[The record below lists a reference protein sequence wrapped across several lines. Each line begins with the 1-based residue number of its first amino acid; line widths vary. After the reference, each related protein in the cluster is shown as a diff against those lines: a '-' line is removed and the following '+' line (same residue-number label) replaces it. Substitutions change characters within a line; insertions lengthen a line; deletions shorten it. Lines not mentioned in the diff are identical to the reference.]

1 MTSTDAG
8 IVRPRLSRHRP
19 VIRIRA
25 RQAADVRL
33 CVGLL
38 AEVHRTSGYPTNWP
52 DDPAG
57 WLTPAGMVG
66 AWVAASDELPVV
78 GHVVLRQLPVDSA
91 GQAVA
96 EVSRLFVA
104 PSARRQG
111 VAQALLDQAKHWATA
126 NRHDL
131 VLEVT
136 DNLQAAKPSTSEP
149 ASAAQP
155 RSKPTGPPPP
165 ATQSPF
171 TNTAGAKADL
181 RTEAGQRIPAGAGEG
196 ATRGARGVVPPAN
209 SHASQRR
216 SWSEGPTSTDI
227 RLAWGYVDLNHGPLP
242 YQGSA
247 LTD

>member
-38 AEVHRTSGYPTNWP
+38 AKVHRTSGYPTNWP

-136 DNLQAAKPSTSEP
+136 DNLQAAQALYQRAGFRRSTTEQADWTTP
-149 ASAAQP
+149 AGHPVTLYKYSWS
-155 RSKPTGPPPP
+155 RSR
-165 ATQSPF
+165 Q
-171 TNTAGAKADL
+171 
-181 RTEAGQRIPAGAGEG
+181 RREAGQRTRTGAGER
-196 ATRGARGVVPPAN
+196 ATRGARGVAPPTN
-209 SHASQRR
+209 SHA
-216 SWSEGPTSTDI
+216 G
-227 RLAWGYVDLNHGPLP
+227 
-242 YQGSA
+242 QGE
-247 LTD
+247 